1 MCQKCYEAVMEFF
14 PLDPDGEGM
23 SVLWN
28 ETCFPF
34 GDGAQE
40 YEQMREARFKRDNYL
55 LEESTREDR

>member
-1 MCQKCYEAVMEFF
+1 MEFF